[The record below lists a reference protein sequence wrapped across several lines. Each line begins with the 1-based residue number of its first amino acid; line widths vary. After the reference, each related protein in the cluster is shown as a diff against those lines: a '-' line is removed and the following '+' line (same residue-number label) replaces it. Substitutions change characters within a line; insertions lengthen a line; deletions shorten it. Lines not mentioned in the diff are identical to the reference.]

1 MTFNPDASR
10 YGTSKQGG
18 KKADGLRLYC
28 GHENAIEVVD
38 IATPGHGGSERIKT
52 SSAKRDKGGQK
63 GVQSPRVLGK
73 GLIEVGII
81 SALAFST
88 DYSGLY
94 AAGSFSGAVSLYQE
108 DHDGSVG
115 HIDGIEPGGVTQ
127 VCLNI
132 YGNSRLT
139 M

>member
-1 MTFNPDASR
+1 MVHLNKGGRRLMGLDYIAVMKMLSR
-10 YGTSKQGG
+10 S
-18 KKADGLRLYC
+18 LISL
-28 GHENAIEVVD
+28 H
-38 IATPGHGGSERIKT
+38 
-52 SSAKRDKGGQK
+52 RDKGGQK